1 MTEDSEF
8 FFMEAFF
15 LLYFHQNN
23 VLSDF
28 ADAVPW
34 NDVFTVTSEERTE
47 ASRSGNNQSGQ
58 LVRFAVE
65 FNINGAAET
74 AAGTGVDDFLLF

>member
-8 FFMEAFF
+8 FFVEALF

-47 ASRSGNNQSGQ
+47 ASRSGNNQSCQ
-58 LVRFAVE
+58 LVCFAVE
-65 FNINGAAET
+65 FDINGAAET

>member
-1 MTEDSEF
+1 MTEESEF
-8 FFMEAFF
+8 FFVKTFF
-15 LLYFHQNN
+15 FLYFHQNN

-28 ADAVPW
+28 ADAVPG
-34 NDVFTVTSEERTE
+34 NDVFTVTSEKRTE
-47 ASRSGNNQSGQ
+47 VSRPWNNQSCQ
-58 LVRFAVE
+58 LVRFTVE